1 MKVLKKGNVEIGV
14 FMLPDRKK
22 PMLGVKI
29 RNEVICYSDFR
40 DKESADDFM
49 NALASFVGAEQD
61 EPEKE

>member
-1 MKVLKKGNVEIGV
+1 MKVLKKGNVEIGA

-29 RNEVICYSDFR
+29 GNEVICYSSFR
-40 DKESADDFM
+40 NKESADDFM
-49 NALASFVGAEQD
+49 NALASFAGAVPE